1 MRIHMAGNQENG
13 VRPSPCTPWA
23 SQNDDIKKNLFAE
36 APHPFGPV
44 EKCSFRRGNIQY
56 IIGNYIQV

>member
-1 MRIHMAGNQENG
+1 MRIHMAGNQEN
-13 VRPSPCTPWA
+13 A
-23 SQNDDIKKNLFAE
+23 SQNDDIKKKLFAE